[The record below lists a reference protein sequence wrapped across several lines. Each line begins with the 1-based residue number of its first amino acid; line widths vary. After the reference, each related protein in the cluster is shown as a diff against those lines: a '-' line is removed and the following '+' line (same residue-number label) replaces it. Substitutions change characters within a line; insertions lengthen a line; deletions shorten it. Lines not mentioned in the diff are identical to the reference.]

1 MAFSLPLEHLL
12 IEFPFENHSFIY
24 LIDAAKI
31 YVMLKIP
38 KFFHREM
45 AIIPEFILAKMAI
58 IPKFGYSIHLLRRL
72 LLKTYTFAYQ

>member
-1 MAFSLPLEHLL
+1 
-12 IEFPFENHSFIY
+12 

-58 IPKFGYSIHLLRRL
+58 IPKFGY
-72 LLKTYTFAYQ
+72 